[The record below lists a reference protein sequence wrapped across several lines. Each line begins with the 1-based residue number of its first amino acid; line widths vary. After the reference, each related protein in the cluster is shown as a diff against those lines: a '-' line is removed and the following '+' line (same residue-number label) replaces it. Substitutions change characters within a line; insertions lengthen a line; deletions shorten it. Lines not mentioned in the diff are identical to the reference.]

1 VLGQWKAVWLATVR
15 GHLRRAAGRPVHGDP
30 LAQYEI
36 QWRKKGFD
44 RYVPRDLKG
53 AGTPWIWRDFRFA
66 LSNEAG
72 AAIRLLYLED
82 ALTPLQPTR
91 VLEVGC
97 GNGINLHLLSGRFP
111 DARFTGLE
119 ATREGCA
126 AARRLV
132 GQGRLPPE
140 LQAFAPF
147 EVADA
152 TGVSRVRIV
161 QGLSG
166 CLPFPDQ
173 AFDVVV
179 TSLALEQMEETRDL
193 ALSEL
198 ARVTSAHVVML
209 EPFRDVN
216 QRGLRRRYV
225 RAQGYF
231 QGTIA
236 DLGRFGLAVTST
248 TTDLPHKAWLGTA
261 VVVARRRGV

>member
-1 VLGQWKAVWLATVR
+1 MATMRGQ
-15 GHLRRAAGRPVHGDP
+15 LRRAAGRPAHADP
-30 LAQYEI
+30 LPEYEV

-44 RYVPRDLKG
+44 RYVPRDLQG
-53 AGTPWIWRDFRFA
+53 GGTPWIWRDFRFF

-72 AAIRLLYLED
+72 AAVRLLYLED
-82 ALTPLQPTR
+82 ALTPLQPAR

-111 DARFTGLE
+111 NTRFTGLE
-119 ATREGCA
+119 ATHEGCA

-132 GQGRLPPE
+132 SQGRLPLE
-140 LQAFAPF
+140 LQSFAPF
-147 EVADA
+147 QVADA
-152 TGVSRVRIV
+152 TAVSRVAIV
-161 QGLSG
+161 RGLSG
-166 CLPFPDQ
+166 ALPFPDQ

-198 ARVTSAHVVML
+198 ARVASAHVVML

-225 RAQGYF
+225 GAQGYF

-248 TTDLPHKAWLGTA
+248 TTDMPHKAWLGTA
-261 VVVARRRGV
+261 VVVAQRRR